1 MDIRST
7 EAIHRVTLSPGKRY
21 SIAKN
26 LSNTAGA
33 MRRLIMG
40 AQPLT
45 NFLKASLVRSTAAD
59 AWVATRFMGTAG
71 GEVRG
76 QRSEVRGQET
86 VLKNVESLKALQR
99 YRQ

>member
-1 MDIRST
+1 
-7 EAIHRVTLSPGKRY
+7 
-21 SIAKN
+21 
-26 LSNTAGA
+26 
-33 MRRLIMG
+33 MR

-76 QRSEVRGQET
+76 QKTDGGGLKDQQKTSNLAKPKASAWQVVTCLAIPNAKKECPMKPEDRGKINQT
-86 VLKNVESLKALQR
+86 SA
-99 YRQ
+99 